1 MSQAPRPKLHFE
13 HSMSLWNV
21 PLLFLCIMSKLGV
34 LFMHEIEDLVILD
47 SEKGE
52 MMLSLANEML
62 KFSVFA

>member
-1 MSQAPRPKLHFE
+1 
-13 HSMSLWNV
+13 
-21 PLLFLCIMSKLGV
+21 MSKLGV